1 MAENETFKLIEQ
13 AIELV
18 QKKKMNELAD
28 NNIKNKTANVI
39 TYDKE
44 SCTATISLVEDRN
57 NNEYRVYNKSGED
70 LSEGDVVKVFYTT
83 NVAKGWIETR
93 MGRPVVEETPPQ
105 YISQLINNTTDS
117 ELGVNP
123 ETVFEVDF
131 DVVGTDSHIVFN
143 ANQIIDV
150 KSIGT
155 TTEPKSSGSFECKY
169 YVDSELQDFKP
180 KQPLLVGGNTFTHV
194 LPMKLKK
201 GLHKL
206 VVKMSSSDAKGNT
219 FANNM
224 IGALSGQISKI
235 DIIEPLNEKMVYI
248 LEVAEDNTTINMPPP
263 VSVNNGDSSHYYG
276 NIDWGDG
283 DSLTDAD
290 LCVVQEHTYTSAGR
304 YKISIQC
311 NVVNWS
317 GVQAWQ
323 TDYTTWKDS
332 IRKIILP
339 YNALYWS
346 PPFVKDSKLENID
359 FGQKLIQLSYAL
371 EKAPL
376 SGTNIISLSFPESL
390 TNIMSKNYFS
400 GTKITTVTIPKTWAA
415 GYPMTDDLFTDCNE
429 LVKVITYC
437 PNIGYGWFYNC
448 DLLTNINLYNTES
461 IGNGTFHRCISLKS
475 VTIPK
480 TVTKIGESAFRR
492 CFSLSEVIFESGGT
506 DTLTIDS
513 LAFFDTKLTS
523 VSLPRRAEGHLGLNA
538 FPVGCEITYYD

>member
-28 NNIKNKTANVI
+28 NNIKTKTANVI

-93 MGRPVVEETPPQ
+93 MGEPVVIETPPQ
-105 YISQLINNTTDS
+105 YISQSINNTTDS
-117 ELGVNP
+117 ELGVNS

-131 DVVGTDSHIVFN
+131 DVVGTDSHVVFN

-155 TTEPKSSGSFECKY
+155 PTESKSSGSFECKY

-206 VVKMSSSDAKGNT
+206 VVKMSSSDAKGDT

-224 IGALSGQISKI
+224 IGTLSGQISKI

-263 VSVNNGDSSHYYG
+263 VPISSYDNSHYYG

-283 DSLTDAD
+283 DSLTGAD

-317 GVQAWQ
+317 GVFAYQ

-339 YNALYWS
+339 YNALYWT
-346 PPFVKDSKLENID
+346 PPFVKNSKLESID
-359 FGQKLIQLSYAL
+359 FGQKLIQLSDFY
-371 EKAPL
+371 EGAPL
-376 SGTNIISLSFPESL
+376 SGTNITSLSFPESL
-390 TNIMSKNYFS
+390 TAIRSKGYFA
-400 GTKITTVTIPKTWAA
+400 GTKITTVSIPKTWIYGGGA
-415 GYPMTDDLFTDCNE
+415 PIPDSLFE
-429 LVKVITYC
+429 
-437 PNIGYGWFYNC
+437 NC
-448 DLLTNINLYNTES
+448 DLLTKVSTYCPNVGAWFQYCDLLTDINLYGTKEIWGSFASCVSLQKVS
-461 IGNGTFHRCISLKS
+461 IPN
-475 VTIPK
+475 
-480 TVTKIGESAFRR
+480 TVTRIAGNAFRD
-492 CFSLSEVIFESGGT
+492 CPSLSEVIFESGGT

-513 LAFFDTKLTS
+513 LSFFATKLTS
-523 VSLPRRAEGHLGLNA
+523 VSLPRRAEGHLGVNA